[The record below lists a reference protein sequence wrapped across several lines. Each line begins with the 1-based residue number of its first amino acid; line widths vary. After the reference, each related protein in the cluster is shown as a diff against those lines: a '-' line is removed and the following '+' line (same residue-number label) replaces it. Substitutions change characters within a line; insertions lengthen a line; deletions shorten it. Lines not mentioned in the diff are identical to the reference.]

1 VLTTIGIWHVILAH
15 ESWQLRIN
23 LRENIMNA
31 QKYAAEAIGTFWLTF
46 AGCGSAVIAAG
57 FPQVGIGL
65 VGVSL
70 AFGLSVVTMAY
81 AIGHISGCHLNPA
94 VTVGLAAGGRFPA
107 SQILPYVIA
116 QVVGAIVASAVLYV
130 IASGTAGFDLA
141 KGFASNGYG
150 EHSPGHYDMVVCF
163 ITEVVMTM
171 MFLFIIMGST
181 HGKAPA
187 GFAPL
192 AIGLALVMIH
202 LVSIPVTNTSVNPA
216 RSTGPALFVGGWAL
230 AQLWMF
236 WVAPLIGGV
245 LGGVIYR
252 WLSADPTGVV
262 EGR

>member
-1 VLTTIGIWHVILAH
+1 
-15 ESWQLRIN
+15 
-23 LRENIMNA
+23 MNTK
-31 QKYAAEAIGTFWLTF
+31 KYAAEVIGTFWLTF
-46 AGCGSAVIAAG
+46 AGCGSAVLAAA

-65 VGVSL
+65 LGVSF

-107 SQILPYVIA
+107 GQVIPYIIA
-116 QVVGAIVASAVLYV
+116 QVIGAILGAGVLYM
-130 IASGTAGFDLA
+130 IASGKAGFDLA
-141 KGFASNGYG
+141 GGFASNGYAD
-150 EHSPGHYDMVVCF
+150 HSPGKYSLMAGFVS
-163 ITEVVMTM
+163 EVAMTA
-171 MFLFIIMGST
+171 MFLFIIMGAT

-216 RSTGPALFVGGWAL
+216 RSTGPALFVGGWAIQ
-230 AQLWMF
+230 QLWLF

-245 LGGVIYR
+245 IGGVVYR
-252 WLSADPTGVV
+252 WLSDEP
-262 EGR
+262 EGIIAGK